1 MAAAGELRPADDVL
15 HTGSNSLDELALYV
29 ALKGFDFRVLHP
41 PELVPVLRA
50 LSDRLGRAA
59 DAP

>member
-1 MAAAGELRPADDVL
+1 MEAVDQHTCVL
-15 HTGSNSLDELALYV
+15 HAGSNSLDELAFYV

-50 LSDRLGRAA
+50 LAGRLSRAA
-59 DAP
+59 DPP